1 MSLDLVNEFQA
12 QQQQVNAQQVGEIP
26 TEPATEPIE
35 EPTAPVGEIH
45 TEQPTEQTAD
55 TVEPTAP
62 TEPAQQTTPVF
73 DWGQLSERTGGVLK
87 DEDSLNALIEKA
99 NQADSLNSRIAE
111 YESGYIKPNG
121 DFVQKLNT
129 LIGEGASKDKI
140 EAFWQINQVGD
151 LNTLSPRE
159 ILVTKEMLLNGA
171 SRDVAEYSVD
181 TKYDT
186 SAYEE
191 DSIEYKHLLHTQSVD
206 SKAALSELEKYK
218 GEVSTVVNEEKE
230 KAEQARLQAIADD
243 KKRMDFVK
251 QEAPKLA
258 QAFTP
263 KLNFEISEGK
273 SFEHSFDEKFK
284 SKIEEKVVDF
294 FDKTKLPLTQENLQK
309 VGDYLEMQYFAE
321 NRQNIVK
328 DMYNKIESQLR
339 EELSNKFQN
348 ITGLPAERFNPNPDN
363 TTVQKS
369 QKEVQDAAA
378 KQLGII

>member
-1 MSLDLVNEFQA
+1 MSLDLVEEFQA
-12 QQQQVNAQQVGEIP
+12 QQQQVNAQQGGEMP
-26 TEPATEPIE
+26 TETATEPIV
-35 EPTAPVGEIH
+35 EPTAPTSEMPV
-45 TEQPTEQTAD
+45 EQTTEPTAE

-62 TEPAQQTTPVF
+62 TEPAEPTTPVF

-99 NQADSLNSRIAE
+99 NQADGLSTRISE

-121 DFVQKLNT
+121 DFVQKLNN

-171 SRDVAEYSVD
+171 SREVAEYSVD

-186 SAYEE
+186 SAYDEE
-191 DSIEYKHLLHTQSVD
+191 SIEYKHLLHTQSVD
-206 SKAALSELEKYK
+206 SKTALSELEKYK

-258 QAFTP
+258 QSFSP
-263 KLNFEISEGK
+263 KLKFDIEEGK
-273 SFEHSFDEKFK
+273 SFEHSFDEGFR
-284 SKIEEKVVDF
+284 SKLEEKVVDF

-309 VGDYLEMQYFAE
+309 VGDYLEVQYFAE

-328 DMYNKIESQLR
+328 DMYNKIESHLR
-339 EELSNKFQN
+339 EEISNKFQN
-348 ITGLPAERFNPNPDN
+348 ITGLPAERFNPNSDN
-363 TTVQKS
+363 TVVQKS
-369 QKEVQDAAA
+369 AKEVQDAAA